1 MVDHCWTWR
10 DRDCKD
16 PSVSAR
22 KQLEMVDGLKERMI
36 GMMDLDEKSLQRI
49 IEDSS
54 IDVILDEV
62 WKYNQTYSFPSET
75 NPGHFENLWYCLDE
89 FGSRIRH
96 HGDPNFICVPLFIT
110 FYGYSISV
118 LFPKRSAA
126 YCDEITRDY
135 CNGIKDLDQ
144 RRVLMYPWAPSK
156 IDVPPIA
163 PLKMIKF
170 FEKVSDQLDAK
181 SPSLDSDLI
190 PFITPPSGNVAV
202 FSKCKFIKRFL
213 TSEKYHFVE
222 EKSDADIVWLNE
234 PVGNFEDFFNEG
246 PHQIVNSYPF
256 EYLFTGK
263 IFPLFTRICIHM
275 VFLLMMIFSDGV
287 SVRINKI

>member
-1 MVDHCWTWR
+1 MTSDAIWLVDHCWTWR

-110 FYGYSISV
+110 FYG
-118 LFPKRSAA
+118 FR
-126 YCDEITRDY
+126 
-135 CNGIKDLDQ
+135 
-144 RRVLMYPWAPSK
+144 
-156 IDVPPIA
+156 
-163 PLKMIKF
+163 
-170 FEKVSDQLDAK
+170 
-181 SPSLDSDLI
+181 
-190 PFITPPSGNVAV
+190 
-202 FSKCKFIKRFL
+202 
-213 TSEKYHFVE
+213 
-222 EKSDADIVWLNE
+222 
-234 PVGNFEDFFNEG
+234 
-246 PHQIVNSYPF
+246 
-256 EYLFTGK
+256 
-263 IFPLFTRICIHM
+263 
-275 VFLLMMIFSDGV
+275 
-287 SVRINKI
+287 